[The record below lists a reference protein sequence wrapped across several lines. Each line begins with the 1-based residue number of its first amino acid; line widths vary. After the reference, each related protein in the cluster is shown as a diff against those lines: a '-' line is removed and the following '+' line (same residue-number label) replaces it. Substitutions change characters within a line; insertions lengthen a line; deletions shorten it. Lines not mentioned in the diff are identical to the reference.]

1 MVIIQQDKI
10 DTTLEY
16 LFDDS
21 KYDLFKA
28 MKGFVKS
35 RFKPIQPAY
44 LKDVYLSISK
54 EQGEDLV
61 QLIKQNNIQNIV
73 EFGTSFGIS
82 TLFLAKGIIETGG
95 HIITTEL
102 IDSKAKKAIEN
113 FKKAGVNDLIE
124 VRFGDAKETLKN
136 HNQPIDL
143 LLLDGWK
150 DLYLTIFQMLES
162 NFHDNTL
169 IYVDNADMTETKAFL
184 QTISKN
190 KKYKLQSQHQG
201 KVVLISVKK

>member
-54 EQGEDLV
+54 EQGDDLV

-73 EFGTSFGIS
+73 ELVI
-82 TLFLAKGIIETGG
+82 LKNVQNYRVIILNQKGII
-95 HIITTEL
+95 
-102 IDSKAKKAIEN
+102 
-113 FKKAGVNDLIE
+113 
-124 VRFGDAKETLKN
+124 
-136 HNQPIDL
+136 
-143 LLLDGWK
+143 
-150 DLYLTIFQMLES
+150 
-162 NFHDNTL
+162 
-169 IYVDNADMTETKAFL
+169 
-184 QTISKN
+184 
-190 KKYKLQSQHQG
+190 KY
-201 KVVLISVKK
+201 